1 MLLSGYKMKTIR
13 EIESRKLICGSPLID
28 GIEKTKAISS
38 RRTKPKNDSRH

>member
-1 MLLSGYKMKTIR
+1 MLLSGYKMKSIR
-13 EIESRKLICGSPLID
+13 EKSRKLICGSPLID